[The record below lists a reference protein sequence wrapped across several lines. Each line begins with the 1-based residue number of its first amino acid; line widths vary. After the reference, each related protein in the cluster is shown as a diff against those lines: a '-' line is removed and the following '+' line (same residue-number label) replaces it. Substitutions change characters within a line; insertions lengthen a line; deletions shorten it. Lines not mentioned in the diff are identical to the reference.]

1 MGACRLVSL
10 SPADA
15 SSVREPEQQETRVV
29 CQREGRCQD
38 PSGSEIPPPVGRQ
51 VVYKQPVAGAFAKRS
66 LGNARR
72 MALAQGPEPL
82 VTVPHA
88 IWPSPTQVDELV
100 PTEWVY
106 YCGVSPLPQSDW
118 SLHSLGPIFVISLF
132 DGIGAAFVAL
142 LALGLTFRA
151 VAVETDPIARKVSA
165 ASFRNVVHYSDVREF
180 RANCLRQE
188 FVAHEYAAILVIG
201 GSPCQDI
208 SQLNMHRRG
217 LHAPRTRLFAEVP
230 RVAQECRDL
239 LASLQ
244 LHVPVLQ
251 LLENVAKC
259 PADVM
264 EEFCH
269 VMAGRPLAVHA
280 SSFGWVRRTRL
291 FWGGMGNIRLSSLHW
306 KAFPVTCVV
315 ISAMME

>member
-1 MGACRLVSL
+1 MGACRLV
-10 SPADA
+10 
-15 SSVREPEQQETRVV
+15 SVREPEQQETRVV

-132 DGIGAAFVAL
+132 MG
-142 LALGLTFRA
+142 LA
-151 VAVETDPIARKVSA
+151 
-165 ASFRNVVHYSDVREF
+165 
-180 RANCLRQE
+180 Q
-188 FVAHEYAAILVIG
+188 
-201 GSPCQDI
+201 
-208 SQLNMHRRG
+208 
-217 LHAPRTRLFAEVP
+217 
-230 RVAQECRDL
+230 
-239 LASLQ
+239 
-244 LHVPVLQ
+244 
-251 LLENVAKC
+251 
-259 PADVM
+259 
-264 EEFCH
+264 
-269 VMAGRPLAVHA
+269 PL
-280 SSFGWVRRTRL
+280 
-291 FWGGMGNIRLSSLHW
+291 
-306 KAFPVTCVV
+306 
-315 ISAMME
+315 